1 MVITNKETFLKR
13 HNLPEDSSLSM
24 AEMSK
29 LSGIPT
35 AALQRVYN
43 RGVGAWE
50 SSAKGIRR
58 LSDGQ
63 KDYSNARAGKMSKEQ
78 WATARQYAFLAKTKS
93 VYYGAD
99 NDIRTDFGLK

>member
-1 MVITNKETFLKR
+1 MVITNKEAFLRR
-13 HNLPEDSSLSM
+13 HNLPPNTSLSM

-29 LSGIPT
+29 LSGVPT

-63 KDYSNARAGKMSKEQ
+63 KDYSNSRVGKMSKEQ
-78 WATARQYAFLAKTKS
+78 WAYARLYAFLAKTKS

-99 NDIRTDFGLK
+99 NDIRTDYGLK